1 MITVNGKQVRHVDT
15 VQQLITQYGLDDRIV
30 IVEVNREIVMKEQYE
45 TTRLSHGDCIEIVHF
60 VGGG

>member
-15 VQQLITQYGLDDRIV
+15 VQQLITQYGLSDRIV

-45 TTRLSHGDCIEIVHF
+45 MTRLSHGDCIEIVHL

>member
-1 MITVNGKQVRHVDT
+1 MITVNGKQVQHVDT

-45 TTRLSHGDCIEIVHF
+45 MTRLSHGDCIEIVHF

>member
-1 MITVNGKQVRHVDT
+1 MITVNGKQVQHVDT
-15 VQQLITQYGLDDRIV
+15 VQQLITQYGLSDRIV